1 LARCLI
7 IGCGC
12 RGQMLARALVKQG
25 YAVRGTTRD
34 PGRRPEIEEA
44 GAECVVADPD
54 RLGSLIGALE
64 HVTVA
69 VILLG
74 SAQGEPEALAELH
87 GPRLEA
93 LARRMIDTTI
103 HGVIYEARG
112 AVDPALLGQGAELV
126 RAFGARSR
134 ARVELLEA
142 DPKDPEAWLAET
154 LAAVR
159 AVMGD
164 R

>member
-1 LARCLI
+1 
-7 IGCGC
+7 
-12 RGQMLARALVKQG
+12 MLARALVKRG
-25 YAVRGTTRD
+25 HVVRATTRD
-34 PGRRPEIEEA
+34 PARSSEIEAA

-54 RLGSLIGALE
+54 RVGSLIGALE

-74 SAQGEPEALAELH
+74 SAQGEPGALAELH
-87 GPRLEA
+87 GPRLEM
-93 LARRMIDTTI
+93 LASRMVDTTI

-112 AVDPALLGQGAELV
+112 TVDPGLLARGAELA

-142 DPKDPEAWLAET
+142 DPSDPESWLAET
-154 LAAVR
+154 LAAVQ
-159 AVMGD
+159 AVMGE